1 MRSPGSPCGEVRD
14 FYVGCVAARCQLGAA
29 WCRAR
34 NSLKH
39 EVIEASR
46 HDRSDGS
53 RSATTVS
60 VDYFTSLSKKQ
71 QSAYRASD
79 AAGEIVLP
87 APAYEGLKA
96 KTTRLRGTLSMA
108 AQSLE
113 GGELLAVEGAS
124 RNLVRSVCEAL
135 MVNVPEVRVH
145 EIRPRG
151 AYGELHGLTTR
162 WTHRQGT
169 GEDKTRIEVWMK
181 TAIGDHVVAFKTF
194 LRTLCH
200 ELVHHLDYALLKLED
215 SLHTEGFFRR
225 ESSLMRQ
232 LDMWPQES
240 RAKLHPKHARE
251 SAPQNETKE
260 SKLDRLRRRLQRQ
273 TASTR
278 SESPAR
284 PKRKAKSAAATPAES
299 QKSVATET
307 EYPADVCAT
316 VDTKVGANVSMQTA
330 VPPTA
335 TPSPIA
341 QSPSAEAYCVDAKA
355 AKSEAEALSA
365 ASAEPAPHRL
375 SKDQPSRRRKKP
387 TAQIELAWAMSA
399 ASSRGDV
406 DARANEAQNDVSV

>member
-1 MRSPGSPCGEVRD
+1 M
-14 FYVGCVAARCQLGAA
+14 
-29 WCRAR
+29 
-34 NSLKH
+34 
-39 EVIEASR
+39 
-46 HDRSDGS
+46 
-53 RSATTVS
+53 S

-87 APAYEGLKA
+87 ASAYEGLKTR
-96 KTTRLRGTLSMA
+96 TTRLRGTLSMA

-113 GGELLAVEGAS
+113 GGALLAVEGAS
-124 RNLVRSVCEAL
+124 RDLVRGVCEAL
-135 MVNVPEVRVH
+135 KVSVPEVRVH
-145 EIRPRG
+145 EVRPRG

-251 SAPQNETKE
+251 SAPQGETKE
-260 SKLDRLRRRLQRQ
+260 SKLDRLRRRLQRE
-273 TASTR
+273 TAPAR
-278 SESPAR
+278 SEAAAR
-284 PKRKAKSAAATPAES
+284 PKRKAKPTPEAPTET
-299 QKSVATET
+299 QKSVASEPEYAATMRTEAVVET
-307 EYPADVCAT
+307 SAQAVAAEPAMT
-316 VDTKVGANVSMQTA
+316 TS
-330 VPPTA
+330 
-335 TPSPIA
+335 SIA
-341 QSPSAEAYCVDAKA
+341 QSPAVEGVSVAEVAPV
-355 AKSEAEALSA
+355 EA
-365 ASAEPAPHRL
+365 APHRL
-375 SKDQPSRRRKKP
+375 LKDKQSRRRKKP
-387 TAQIELAWAMSA
+387 TGQIELAWAADSPLGA
-399 ASSRGDV
+399 VDVRG
-406 DARANEAQNDVSV
+406 NEAQNDVSV

>member
-1 MRSPGSPCGEVRD
+1 MRRDSPCGEVRD

-34 NSLKH
+34 NSLGH
-39 EVIEASR
+39 EVIAPSR
-46 HDRSDGS
+46 HERSDGS
-53 RSATTVS
+53 RSAITVS

-87 APAYEGLKA
+87 AAAYEGLKV

-108 AQSLE
+108 TQSLE
-113 GGELLAVEGAS
+113 GGELLAVEGAA
-124 RNLVRSVCEAL
+124 RDLVRGVCEAL
-135 MVNVPEVRVH
+135 KVSVPEVRVH
-145 EIRPRG
+145 EVRPRG

-225 ESSLMRQ
+225 ESGLMRQ

-240 RAKLHPKHARE
+240 RAKLHPKHARDA
-251 SAPQNETKE
+251 APQNETKQ
-260 SKLDRLRRRLQRQ
+260 SKLDRLRKRLQRE
-273 TASTR
+273 TAPAR
-278 SESPAR
+278 SESVAR
-284 PKRKAKSAAATPAES
+284 PKRKAKATPAES
-299 QKSVATET
+299 QKSVADAVESTLDA
-307 EYPADVCAT
+307 PALLERVALSDEAT
-316 VDTKVGANVSMQTA
+316 A
-330 VPPTA
+330 
-335 TPSPIA
+335 PS
-341 QSPSAEAYCVDAKA
+341 ERV
-355 AKSEAEALSA
+355 AEALSSDDNSPSTEGVSLDA
-365 ASAEPAPHRL
+365 AALDAELAPPAKEDAPHRL
-375 SKDQPSRRRKKP
+375 LKDKQSRKRKKP
-387 TAQIELAWAMSA
+387 TAQIELTWALST
-399 ASSRGDV
+399 ASPHRS
-406 DARANEAQNDVSV
+406 

>member
-1 MRSPGSPCGEVRD
+1 M
-14 FYVGCVAARCQLGAA
+14 
-29 WCRAR
+29 
-34 NSLKH
+34 
-39 EVIEASR
+39 
-46 HDRSDGS
+46 
-53 RSATTVS
+53 S
-60 VDYFTSLSKKQ
+60 VDYFTSLSSKQ

-79 AAGEIVLP
+79 TAGEIVLP
-87 APAYEGLKA
+87 ATAYEGLKA

-124 RNLVRSVCEAL
+124 RELVRSVCEAL
-135 MVNVPEVRVH
+135 KVNVPEVRVH

-240 RAKLHPKHARE
+240 RAKLHPKHARD

-260 SKLDRLRRRLQRQ
+260 SKLDRLRRRLQRE
-273 TASTR
+273 TAPAR
-278 SESPAR
+278 SESPAP
-284 PKRKAKSAAATPAES
+284 PKRKAKSATAAPVES

-307 EYPADVCAT
+307 KYPADVCAT
-316 VDTKVGANVSMQTA
+316 PDTEVSTNLSIETA
-330 VPPTA
+330 AQPNA
-335 TPSPIA
+335 HPSPIA
-341 QSPSAEAYCVDAKA
+341 QSPSAKA
-355 AKSEAEALSA
+355 ISVNTLAGASEAEALSTA
-365 ASAEPAPHRL
+365 PAEPTPHRL
-375 SKDQPSRRRKKP
+375 LKDKQSRRRKKP
-387 TAQIELAWAMSA
+387 TAQIELAWAVSA